1 MNKTKKKRKKTFV
14 FLFGLAVAMLSTP
27 PVQAQGLLE
36 NLLDEYYAEK
46 DQQSNNNGGVM
57 GRGSSGGYNLTN
69 QQFGSDANGGYNLF
83 NQTFGQENEG
93 SLGSGF
99 AIFMVAGAGYAV
111 MKSRKKAKNEQVNK
125 ERKLQ

>member
-1 MNKTKKKRKKTFV
+1 MNKMKKKRKKIFV
-14 FLFGLAVAMLSTP
+14 FLFGLATAMLMTL

-46 DQQSNNNGGVM
+46 EQQSNNNGGVM

-83 NQTFGQENEG
+83 NHVKLMITREDNLPGLLRNLLSVDQADTFF
-93 SLGSGF
+93 L
-99 AIFMVAGAGYAV
+99 
-111 MKSRKKAKNEQVNK
+111 
-125 ERKLQ
+125 L